1 MVNDGQ
7 RNPHPEPWRRRLYL
21 PAYRIAAAARYAETS
36 PQTVSRWH
44 HESGVGAAGMP
55 EREARAA
62 LSYLQL
68 IEVAVVAAF
77 RRKGVSLQAVRV
89 AREYAAQMFEKEYPF
104 AEVEFARA
112 GRELL
117 LDLGDVL
124 PGREK
129 GAVVASQWGQR
140 AWDEFLPEF
149 DYWED
154 GLAKCWFVRGR
165 DCPVL
170 IDPCLSFGAPTV
182 RGVPTWAISGRRDAG
197 ETIDEIVE
205 EFALARDE
213 EEVARARADVRAALS
228 FEDAAA

>member
-7 RNPHPEPWRRRLYL
+7 RNPPPEPWRRRLYL

-44 HESGVGAAGMP
+44 HGSGAGAAGMP

-77 RRKGVSLQAVRV
+77 RRKGVSLKAVRV
-89 AREYAAQMFEKEYPF
+89 ARKYAAQMFEKEYPF
-104 AEVEFARA
+104 AEVEFARV

-124 PGREK
+124 PDREK
-129 GAVVASQWGQR
+129 GTVVASQWGQR

-149 DYWED
+149 DYGED
-154 GLAKCWFVRGR
+154 GLAARWFVRGR

-170 IDPCLSFGAPTV
+170 IDPRLSFGAPTV
-182 RGVPTWAISGRRDAG
+182 RGVPTWAIRGRRDAG

-205 EFALARDE
+205 EFARARDE
-213 EEVARARADVRAALS
+213 EEFARARDEVRAALS